1 MLLVTLA
8 QVAVHSPETLTEGET
23 VLGLNAEG
31 WVYVSLTIFLIAMI
45 WFGRAHH
52 RLRDALDAKISE
64 TRRQLDEATAV
75 RNEAEALLTAAK
87 ARDAASA
94 GDAAAIVEQAEHEA
108 AAMLDRAERDAT
120 DLIARRGK
128 MAEDK
133 IAAAERGAVNEVRTL
148 AADAAANAARS
159 LIVEHHGASADRR
172 MVDRAIAGLGRPN

>member
-1 MLLVTLA
+1 MLLATLA
-8 QVAVHSPETLTEGET
+8 QAAVHGPEALTEGET

-31 WVYVSLTIFLIAMI
+31 WVYVSLTIFLIAMV

-52 RLRDALDAKISE
+52 RLRDALDAKINE

-75 RNEAEALLTAAK
+75 RTEAQALLTAAK

-108 AAMLDRAERDAT
+108 AAMLDKAERDAT
-120 DLIARRGK
+120 DLIARRAR

-133 IAAAERGAVNEVRTL
+133 IAAAERGAVSDVRAL
-148 AADAAANAARS
+148 AADAAAGAARS
-159 LIVEHHGASADRR
+159 LIVEHHGAAADRA
-172 MVDRAIAGLGRPN
+172 MVDRAISGLGRPN

>member
-1 MLLVTLA
+1 MLLETLA
-8 QVAVHSPETLTEGET
+8 QAAVHSPEALTEGET

-52 RLRDALDAKISE
+52 RLRDALDAKIAD

-75 RNEAEALLTAAK
+75 RTEAEALLARAQ

-108 AAMLDRAERDAT
+108 AAMLVKAEADAT
-120 DLIARRGK
+120 DLIARRGR

-133 IAAAERGAVNEVRTL
+133 IAAAERGAVNDVRAMAAEAAAAAARTL
-148 AADAAANAARS
+148 IAER
-159 LIVEHHGASADRR
+159 HGASADRVL
-172 MVDRAIAGLGRPN
+172 VDRSIVGLGRPN